1 MINPDTDF
9 CYYSRISGLLSE
21 NDNILKNCLILI
33 TRSYRG
39 GVSSALALGDV
50 RRAGWGDP
58 PALCGVLVRVMMGA
72 GVQRAGRGWTGAV
85 VRVWVTN
92 KHAESGSRA
101 EVTRTY
107 KHTPCRV
114 VKTPR
119 WGHAANTTCCGIM
132 TQTLLTDKVTAAELK
147 VTDWSQSKHNQIS
160 LLSIVALYLIKA
172 SLHFIRQH

>member
-1 MINPDTDF
+1 MINPDADF
-9 CYYSRISGLLSE
+9 CYHSRISGLLSE

-33 TRSYRG
+33 TPSYRG

-50 RRAGWGDP
+50 RRAGRGNP

-101 EVTRTY
+101 EVTHTY

-119 WGHAANTTCCGIM
+119 WGHTANTTCWPCWPTKWRKPSWRWWTDH
-132 TQTLLTDKVTAAELK
+132 TQNT
-147 VTDWSQSKHNQIS
+147 
-160 LLSIVALYLIKA
+160 IKFYCFP
-172 SLHFIRQH
+172 L

>member
-1 MINPDTDF
+1 MINPDIDF
-9 CYYSRISGLLSE
+9 CYHSSISGVLSE

-58 PALCGVLVRVMMGA
+58 PALCGVLVRVVMGA

-92 KHAESGSRA
+92 KHAESRSRA
-101 EVTRTY
+101 EVTHAY

-119 WGHAANTTCCGIM
+119 WGHTANTTCCGIM
-132 TQTLLTDKVTAAELK
+132 TQTPLADKVTAAELK
-147 VTDWSQSKHNQIS
+147 VTDWSHSNNNQIL

-172 SLHFIRQH
+172 SFHFIRQH